1 MQTWLVGGK
10 AASRSPL
17 YLVMP
22 QPVVA
27 HSKPTGKSSSASGRH
42 TADTVSE
49 KRAGVASF
57 SRVMSLRTVSMLN
70 LGFLKTCGVRPEL
83 GSEALA

>member
-1 MQTWLVGGK
+1 MVL
-10 AASRSPL
+10 
-17 YLVMP
+17 P

-27 HSKPTGKSSSASGRH
+27 HSVPAGKSSEALGRH

-57 SRVMSLRTVSMLN
+57 SRVMSLLFMNQLY
-70 LGFLKTCGVRPEL
+70 LGFLKTYGVGPD
-83 GSEALA
+83 SHP